1 MHRTGPRVQRERLT
15 TLVAVDEVVDGI
27 VAARTAGRTAVVFVP
42 GRLEAVVAQELVERD
57 PGRWL
62 VHSGELPPDRGPV
75 AGDHGERWVLHLV
88 PTGAA
93 SPVPFPVPPR
103 TVLVVRG
110 GSAPLP
116 SPSSGTMIIEVRR
129 CVAADVVR
137 LADDVSD
144 PDELVRV
151 TAGDP
156 ALVLSLLTT
165 GSADD
170 LVVRAV
176 ASLDGDSE
184 RLLTGLAFGLVE
196 VESIGPV
203 DPAVGDRAWDRLEAD
218 GLVVDGTVVPIVA
231 EIVRRTSSRV
241 GRERVATVAA
251 GSARRAVVADFL
263 AAVGAVGPAV
273 SRVLVDESA
282 TRAWWSPM
290 SAEHLLEAAELAGAR
305 ADDLAL
311 ARSVVRLVS
320 GDPVGAL
327 RCLDGSS
334 GDGIELVRAAAMLAI
349 GDRRA
354 SCVALERAGA
364 KAWTVVVASGSD
376 GVAPSDVDPA
386 VDPAAGLADL
396 VGRWLAGDETGLDAT
411 VAAARVALRRCR
423 SVSAPTPMVPEVV
436 AGAVVASLAGA
447 PTALDLVAEVV
458 SERDAT
464 SPVDVASHRTMA
476 LASAH
481 WRACSGE
488 LSTSRSELADV
499 ALVELDPYQELVRAA
514 VECAI
519 AVRDPEAAGLE
530 AAVTAGRRA
539 IRSWPPG
546 PLELGLLTEIAR
558 AFARRGVPTEEV
570 LGLFSPV
577 GPADR
582 RRGVAVESALG
593 RLRAALAGGDLMPV
607 RSEAAAVRAL
617 LESVGSRSSRE
628 RAWSVA
634 AAHLDDGVVDQVAE
648 AVAAAQGLA
657 EVGDVHDAGRLCA
670 VLALLAPD
678 PVHAKR
684 LLRESRAWRVER
696 VRSAGSTSAAVSSLS
711 EQEERVGRMLLDG
724 HTHKEIGAALFVS
737 PKTVEHHAAHIRT
750 KLGVSSRAE
759 MMAALRTHLGG

>member
-1 MHRTGPRVQRERLT
+1 VQRERLT
-15 TLVAVDEVVDGI
+15 TVVAVDGVVDEI
-27 VAARTAGRTAVVFVP
+27 VAARTAGRTAVVLVP
-42 GRLEAVVAQELVERD
+42 GRLEAFVAQELVERD

-62 VHSGELPPDRGPV
+62 VHSGELPPDRGPI
-75 AGDHGERWVLHLV
+75 ADEDRERWVLHLV
-88 PTGAA
+88 PAGAA
-93 SPVPFPVPPR
+93 FPIPSPVPPR

-110 GSAPLP
+110 GPAP
-116 SPSSGTMIIEVRR
+116 SPSSETMIVQVRR
-129 CVAADVVR
+129 CVPADVVR
-137 LADDVSD
+137 LADEVSD
-144 PDELVRV
+144 PDELVRI

-176 ASLDGDSE
+176 ASLDEDAE

-196 VESIGPV
+196 VESIGAV
-203 DPAVGDRAWDRLEAD
+203 DPSVGDQAWGRLEAE
-218 GLVVDGTVVPIVA
+218 GLAVEGTVVPIVA
-231 EIVRRTSSRV
+231 EVVRRTSNRV
-241 GRERVATVAA
+241 GRERVATVAVV
-251 GSARRAVVADFL
+251 SARRGVVADFL
-263 AAVGAVGPAV
+263 VAAGAVGPAV
-273 SRVLVDESA
+273 ARVLAEEGA
-282 TRAWWSPM
+282 ARAWWSPM
-290 SAEHLLEAAELAGAR
+290 SADHLLEAAELAGAR
-305 ADDLAL
+305 VGDLAL
-311 ARSVVRLVS
+311 PRSIVRLVS

-327 RCLDGSS
+327 QFLDGAS
-334 GDGIELVRAAAMLAI
+334 GAEVELVRAAAMLAI

-364 KAWTVVVASGSD
+364 NGWTAVVAGGSAAM
-376 GVAPSDVDPA
+376 VPPDVDPA
-386 VDPAAGLADL
+386 VDPAAGLVDL
-396 VGRWLAGDETGLDAT
+396 VERWLAGDETGLDAT
-411 VAAARVALRRCR
+411 VVTARVALRRCR
-423 SVSAPTPMVPEVV
+423 SVSAPTPVVPEVV
-436 AGAVVASLAGA
+436 AGSVVASLAGA
-447 PTALDLVAEVV
+447 PTALDLVSEMVA
-458 SERDAT
+458 ERDPT
-464 SPVDVASHRTMA
+464 SPVDVASHRTIV
-476 LASAH
+476 LASAC

-499 ALVELDPYQELVRAA
+499 SLVELDPYQHLVRAA

-558 AFARRGVPTEEV
+558 AFARRGLPTDEV
-570 LGLFSPV
+570 FDLVSPLGS
-577 GPADR
+577 AER
-582 RRGVAVESALG
+582 RRGVAVEAALG
-593 RLRAALAGGDLMPV
+593 RLRAALAGGDLVPI
-607 RSEAAAVRAL
+607 RSEAVAVRAL
-617 LESVGSRSSRE
+617 LESVGSRSPRE

-670 VLALLAPD
+670 VLALLVSD

-711 EQEERVGRMLLDG
+711 AQEERVGRMLLDG